1 MPDRLLG
8 LLGLAK
14 KAGRLELGLETVTAA
29 ARSGK
34 AALILCACD
43 AGQSA
48 CRNARHAART
58 AGVPFVRLPQ
68 DKAQL
73 GALLGRGSPG
83 ILAVTDPGLAGSV
96 RRALAEAEA
105 APAQAEPGHPRETNS
120 GKG

>member
-1 MPDRLLG
+1 M
-8 LLGLAK
+8 
-14 KAGRLELGLETVTAA
+14 
-29 ARSGK
+29 
-34 AALILCACD
+34 
-43 AGQSA
+43 
-48 CRNARHAART
+48 
-58 AGVPFVRLPQ
+58 PFVRLPQ

-105 APAQAEPGHPRETNS
+105 APAQTEPGHPRETNS